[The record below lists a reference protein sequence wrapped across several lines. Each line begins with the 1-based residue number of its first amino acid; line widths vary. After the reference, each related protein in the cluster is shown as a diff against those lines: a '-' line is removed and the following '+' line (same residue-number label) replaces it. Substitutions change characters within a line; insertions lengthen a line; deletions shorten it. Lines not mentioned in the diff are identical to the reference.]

1 MRLYLCTLLSV
12 VFFTAAGVPC
22 RAQAPAIDI
31 KVIEARAL
39 AARQTIRNGYVHLE
53 SRSMTD
59 NRKSDPKSGQLREL
73 QSDFQFWF
81 TKDRLRLDLLQKRLN
96 STVPATKRIECI
108 NYDGKGKDF
117 QHTGDITS
125 LAYQSV
131 GMKLRKELYQVFDP
145 RTIGYSTLNLNS
157 LRQSS
162 KLGKFGYREVARE
175 NVKSEKGSIDGVE
188 MIRISWDEPTPA
200 KVKPPDSLPMHC
212 ITWISPSEGYNV
224 RKAIAWENDRSGKQE
239 WKAEIQNTLKNYEGT
254 WYLSGFSLNETHSDG
269 ETSSETVKVIDAW
282 FNRIDPLD
290 AFELKSFGFQPGQ
303 NIYDKDT
310 DKTIIFDGDN
320 ARVNVAEELA
330 KVASNAT
337 PLAPIPGTI
346 NYWLVAVCVGAA
358 GVGSFLIFR
367 LLQKGRANAGS

>member
-1 MRLYLCTLLSV
+1 MRFYLFTFLSTL
-12 VFFTAAGVPC
+12 FFIAASVPC
-22 RAQAPAIDI
+22 RAQVPAIDV
-31 KVIEARAL
+31 KDIEMRAL
-39 AARQTIRNGYVHLE
+39 AARHTIRNGYVHLE

-59 NRKSDPKSGQLREL
+59 NRKSDPKSGELREF

-81 TKDRLRLDLLQKRLN
+81 TKDRIRLDLFQKQLN
-96 STVPATKRIECI
+96 STVLATKRIECI

-131 GMKLRKELYQVFDP
+131 GMKVRKQLYQVFDP

-175 NVKSEKGSIDGVE
+175 NVKSEKGLIDGVE
-188 MIRISWDEPTPA
+188 MILISWDEPTTA

-224 RKAIAWENDRSGKQE
+224 RKAATWENDRTGKVE

-254 WYLSGFSLNETHSDG
+254 WYLSGFSFNETHSDG
-269 ETSSETVKVIDAW
+269 ETSSETVKVIETR

-303 NIYDKDT
+303 KIYDKDT

-320 ARVNVAEELA
+320 ARIDVAEELA
-330 KVASNAT
+330 KVAANAT

-358 GVGSFLIFR
+358 GVGAFLIFR